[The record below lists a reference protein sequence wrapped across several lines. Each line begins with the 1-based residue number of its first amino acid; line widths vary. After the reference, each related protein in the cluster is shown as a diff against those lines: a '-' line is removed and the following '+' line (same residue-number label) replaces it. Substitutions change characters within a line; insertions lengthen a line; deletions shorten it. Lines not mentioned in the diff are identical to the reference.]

1 MGYVAI
7 VGYKTIT
14 NIFSKS
20 KVCVSFV
27 VCFVVVG
34 FFFFYP
40 TIPDLFPPGKLLIDS
55 VNLL

>member
-1 MGYVAI
+1 VGYVAI

-34 FFFFYP
+34 FFFL
-40 TIPDLFPPGKLLIDS
+40 TNNTRLVLTGKIAY
-55 VNLL
+55 

>member
-1 MGYVAI
+1 MGYAAI

-27 VCFVVVG
+27 VCFVVVV
-34 FFFFYP
+34 FFFYP

>member
-1 MGYVAI
+1 MGYAAI

-34 FFFFYP
+34 FFFLPYNSRFVSTRKIAY
-40 TIPDLFPPGKLLIDS
+40 
-55 VNLL
+55 